1 MNKIDKNNSH
11 WKKER
16 WESEKTNTNKCIA
29 EVEEF
34 INTNKDLSKKKINIS
49 TMEDFNIA
57 LENKKMIEKLESK
70 KKYLIHL
77 KEKIVKIDST
87 KLNQNG
93 GKHGKENKL

>member
-11 WKKER
+11 WNKER
-16 WESEKTNTNKCIA
+16 WENEKTNTNKCIA

-34 INTNKDLSKKKINIS
+34 INTNKNLSKQKINIS

-93 GKHGKENKL
+93 RKLNGEN

>member
-11 WKKER
+11 WNKER
-16 WESEKTNTNKCIA
+16 WENEKTNTNKCIA

-34 INTNKDLSKKKINIS
+34 INTNKNLSKQKINIS

-57 LENKKMIEKLESK
+57 LENKKMIDRLQQK

-77 KEKIVKIDST
+77 KEKIVKIDSIE
-87 KLNQNG
+87 LNQNG
-93 GKHGKENKL
+93 GNHGKKNKL